1 MLGTLPSK
9 YLSWVS
15 HHLRA
20 GHFLEWAELADEVL
34 SDPCYKDRLEWEL
47 AEKVLRGDEMSVAR
61 SPGSVLDLLEISE
74 RFGWDNED
82 KDGWKRVDFALL
94 GTSKGGRIPR
104 LKRFESESLSCSGA
118 RRRQG
123 TGKIGSLRD
132 GLRHWDVGVKLGG
145 GEGSRREERRG
156 RQRLKREMQMREM
169 RNEVGDDE
177 LGLGGGDEGEED
189 GTNKEFLAT
198 RQPNPF
204 PGRDALLRKIHG
216 L

>member
-9 YLSWVS
+9 YLTWVS
-15 HHLRA
+15 HNLRA
-20 GHFLEWAELADEVL
+20 GDFLGWADLAGEVL
-34 SDPCYKDRLEWEL
+34 RDPYYKDRLEWEL
-47 AEKVLRGDEMSVAR
+47 AEKVLHGDEMSAAR
-61 SPGSVLDLLEISE
+61 TPGAVSDLLEISE

-82 KDGWKRVDFALL
+82 KDGWKRVVFALL

-104 LKRFESESLSCSGA
+104 LKRSESESCLGT

-123 TGKIGSLRD
+123 SGKIGSLRD
-132 GLRHWDVGVKLGG
+132 GLQHWDVGEKLGG

-169 RNEVGDDE
+169 RSKVGDDE
-177 LGLGGGDEGEED
+177 LGLGGGDEEED
-189 GTNKEFLAT
+189 GAHKQFLAT
-198 RQPNPF
+198 RQLNPF

-216 L
+216 

>member
-1 MLGTLPSK
+1 
-9 YLSWVS
+9 
-15 HHLRA
+15 
-20 GHFLEWAELADEVL
+20 
-34 SDPCYKDRLEWEL
+34 
-47 AEKVLRGDEMSVAR
+47 MSAPR
-61 SPGSVLDLLEISE
+61 SPGAVSDLLEISE

-104 LKRFESESLSCSGA
+104 LKRSESESLSGSGA

-123 TGKIGSLRD
+123 TGTIGSLRD
-132 GLRHWDVGVKLGG
+132 GLRHWDVGENLGG
-145 GEGSRREERRG
+145 GEGIRREERRG

-169 RNEVGDDE
+169 RSKVGDDE
-177 LGLGGGDEGEED
+177 LGLGGGDEEEKEEED
-189 GTNKEFLAT
+189 GAPKQFLAT